1 MRCRCGRCEGK
12 TRCGEVFLCNT
23 RCNHSFPCGKH
34 QCKKKCCIDNHTS
47 CNEVCDRQELVIV
60 RFVARNWTVE
70 FIHVPFLV
78 ILVPVLPVLIQSCSL
93 AIASELLLLFPVR
106 TEILLFRL
114 HVIMTV
120 SVFLIVIINT
130 FKYGV
135 STLYDKT

>member
-1 MRCRCGRCEGK
+1 M
-12 TRCGEVFLCNT
+12 
-23 RCNHSFPCGKH
+23 
-34 QCKKKCCIDNHTS
+34 
-47 CNEVCDRQELVIV
+47 IV

-135 STLYDKT
+135 PTFYDKT